1 MRGAA
6 RYHLG
11 PEISIMSLPLTPS
24 LGIGKGG
31 PGSPSFNAALML
43 LIDATEMLHSVGF
56 PSGNV
61 RENCR
66 GTEG

>member
-1 MRGAA
+1 
-6 RYHLG
+6 
-11 PEISIMSLPLTPS
+11 MSLPLTPS